1 MSLISNI
8 KENPKY
14 KKLFLWFI
22 VSPLRARPRWY
33 IKWFINPFFHKKGK
47 HTLIRFKARLDVV
60 FFKQFNI
67 GSYSTIE
74 DYCVISNGSG
84 DVIIGDECQIGIGT
98 AILGP
103 VTIGKGA
110 GTGQHVFISGFNHE
124 FKDGTKNSKYQGL
137 DIRGVVIEDEVHIGA
152 NSVVVAGVTIGKR
165 SQIGAGSV
173 VTKDIPPY
181 SIAAGNPAKVLK
193 RYNFD
198 TNLWEKI

>member
-1 MSLISNI
+1 MSIISKI
-8 KENPKY
+8 KSNEKL
-14 KKLFLWFI
+14 KKIFLYLI

-33 IKWFINPFFHKKGK
+33 IKLFINPFFHKKGK
-47 HTLIRFKARLDVV
+47 RTLIRRKARLDVV
-60 FFKQFNI
+60 FFKKFDI

-74 DYCVISNGSG
+74 DYCIISNGSG

-98 AILGP
+98 AVLGP
-103 VTIGKGA
+103 VTIGNGS

-137 DIRGVVIEDEVHIGA
+137 DVRGVIIEDEVHIGA
-152 NSVVVAGVTIGKR
+152 NSVVVAGVRIGKR

-193 RYNFD
+193 RFNFD
-198 TNLWEKI
+198 TLLWEKV